1 MMNRRIK
8 IAEGELTVRSVRQHF
23 GCVGGKWQ
31 QLCLRH
37 SNPLSNS
44 RGRASVTLLDSVRV
58 DYFGT
63 PTPLSQ
69 VATLHVPDP
78 GMITIQPW
86 DGSMIAPIEKAIRSA
101 DLGLN
106 PGNDGKLIRV
116 PLPQLN
122 EERRRELGKKI
133 MSIAEDHRVALRN
146 VRRDANESVK
156 KLAKEKLISEDEDR
170 RAHEEIQKMT
180 DAQIAKLDV
189 LAKAKEKELMEM
201 K

>member
-1 MMNRRIK
+1 MDKAIGDLQHNM
-8 IAEGELTVRSVRQHF
+8 AQVRT
-23 GCVGGKWQ
+23 
-31 QLCLRH
+31 
-37 SNPLSNS
+37 
-44 RGRASVTLLDSVRV
+44 GRASVTLLDSVRV

-156 KLAKEKLISEDEDR
+156 KLAKEKLIGEDDDR

>member
-1 MMNRRIK
+1 MNPSPNSK
-8 IAEGELTVRSVRQHF
+8 TVKEIEAGAKTRMEKAISDLQHNMAQVRT
-23 GCVGGKWQ
+23 
-31 QLCLRH
+31 
-37 SNPLSNS
+37 
-44 RGRASVTLLDSVRV
+44 GRASVTLLDNVRV
-58 DYFGT
+58 DYYGT

-69 VATLHVPDP
+69 VATLHVPEP
-78 GMITIQPW
+78 HMITIQPW
-86 DGSMIAPIEKAIRSA
+86 DGSMIAPIEKAIRGA

-146 VRRDANESVK
+146 VRRDANEQVK

-170 RAHEEIQKMT
+170 KAHEEIQKMT
-180 DAQIAKLDV
+180 DTHITKLDQ
-189 LAKAKEKELMEM
+189 LAKAKEKELLEM

>member
-1 MMNRRIK
+1 MKPEATPPPPQNLKSLKEIEAGAKTRMDKAISDLQHNM
-8 IAEGELTVRSVRQHF
+8 AQVRT
-23 GCVGGKWQ
+23 
-31 QLCLRH
+31 
-37 SNPLSNS
+37 
-44 RGRASVTLLDSVRV
+44 GRASVTLLDSVRV

-116 PLPQLN
+116 PLPQMN

>member
-1 MMNRRIK
+1 MNSEATPSHNFKSIK
-8 IAEGELTVRSVRQHF
+8 EIEAGAKTRMEKAIIDLQHNMSQVRT
-23 GCVGGKWQ
+23 
-31 QLCLRH
+31 
-37 SNPLSNS
+37 
-44 RGRASVTLLDSVRV
+44 GRASVTLLDNVRV

-69 VATLHVPDP
+69 VASLHVPEP
-78 GMITIQPW
+78 AMITIQPW
-86 DGSMIAPIEKAIRSA
+86 DASMIAPIEKAIRSA

-116 PLPQLN
+116 PLPPLN

-146 VRRDANESVK
+146 VRRDANDQVK
-156 KLAKEKLISEDEDR
+156 KLAKEKLISEDDDR
-170 RAHEEIQKMT
+170 RAHEAIQKMT
-180 DAQIAKLDV
+180 DLEIAKLDQ
-189 LAKAKEKELMEM
+189 LAKTKEKELLEM

>member
-1 MMNRRIK
+1 MKPEATPSQNFKSVKEIEAGAKTRMEK
-8 IAEGELTVRSVRQHF
+8 AIADLQHNMAQVRT
-23 GCVGGKWQ
+23 
-31 QLCLRH
+31 
-37 SNPLSNS
+37 
-44 RGRASVTLLDSVRV
+44 GRASVALLDNVRV
-58 DYFGT
+58 DYYGT

-69 VATLHVPDP
+69 VATLHVPEP
-78 GMITIQPW
+78 AMITVQPW
-86 DGSMIAPIEKAIRSA
+86 DGSMIAPIEKAIRAA

-106 PGNDGKLIRV
+106 PGNDGKMIRV
-116 PLPQLN
+116 PIPALN

-170 RAHEEIQKMT
+170 RAHEAIQKMT
-180 DAQIAKLDV
+180 DSEIAKLDQ
-189 LAKAKEKELMEM
+189 LAKAKEKELLEM

>member
-1 MMNRRIK
+1 MKPEATPLPPPPQNLKSLKEIEAGAKTRMDKAIGDLQHNM
-8 IAEGELTVRSVRQHF
+8 AQVRT
-23 GCVGGKWQ
+23 
-31 QLCLRH
+31 
-37 SNPLSNS
+37 
-44 RGRASVTLLDSVRV
+44 GRASVTLLDSVRV

-146 VRRDANESVK
+146 VRRDANESVQ
-156 KLAKEKLISEDEDR
+156 KLAKEKLISEDDDR
-170 RAHEEIQKMT
+170 RAHEAIQKMT
-180 DAQIAKLDV
+180 DSEIAKLDQ
-189 LAKAKEKELMEM
+189 LAKAKEKSCRR
-201 K
+201 

>member
-1 MMNRRIK
+1 MNPSLNSK
-8 IAEGELTVRSVRQHF
+8 TVKEIEAGAKTRMEKAISDLQHNMSQVRT
-23 GCVGGKWQ
+23 
-31 QLCLRH
+31 
-37 SNPLSNS
+37 
-44 RGRASVTLLDSVRV
+44 GRASVTLFDNVRV
-58 DYFGT
+58 DYYGT

-69 VATLHVPDP
+69 VATLHVPEP
-78 GMITIQPW
+78 FMITIQPW
-86 DGSMIAPIEKAIRSA
+86 DGSMIGPIEKAIRSA

-116 PLPQLN
+116 PLPPLT

-146 VRRDANESVK
+146 VRRDANEQVK

-170 RAHEEIQKMT
+170 KGHEEIQKMT
-180 DAQIAKLDV
+180 DAHITKLDQ
-189 LAKAKEKELMEM
+189 LAKTKEKELLEM

>member
-1 MMNRRIK
+1 MSVKAIESSAKTRMEK
-8 IAEGELTVRSVRQHF
+8 AIADLQHNMAQVRT
-23 GCVGGKWQ
+23 
-31 QLCLRH
+31 
-37 SNPLSNS
+37 
-44 RGRASVTLLDSVRV
+44 GRASVALLDNVRV

-69 VATLHVPDP
+69 VATLHVPEP
-78 GMITIQPW
+78 AMITIQPW
-86 DGSMIAPIEKAIRSA
+86 DSSMISPIEKAIRSA

-116 PLPQLN
+116 PLPALN

-146 VRRDANESVK
+146 IRRDANEQVK

-170 RAHEEIQKMT
+170 RAHEEIQKLT
-180 DAQIAKLDV
+180 DAHIAKLDQM
-189 LAKAKEKELMEM
+189 AKTKEKELLEM